1 MDDATRVRRNYWIS
15 QVAPGERES
24 ILSMGE
30 TIASD
35 AFYRDLAFGTGG
47 LRGILGIGSNRMN
60 VYTVAKATQGLANYL
75 NSVHESACV
84 AIARDSR
91 NLGEKF
97 CKVVACVLAANG
109 IKAYMYPRIEP
120 TPALSF
126 AVRYLKCDAG
136 VCITASH
143 NPKEYNGMKMTV
155 NDFGNACGE
164 MIQQFRRF
172 VEENSKKEVNNE
184 REVIGHVVKENVR
197 EVYLNLVKKSIDLGD
212 KKIKAVVDTA
222 NGTASIIAQEMFDMF
237 KDKIEMIPLYMES
250 DSEFPNHHPDPS
262 VESNNEDLKKAVL
275 ENKADLGIGIDGD
288 GDRVGIIDENGKMIF
303 ADFYAI
309 IIWRYLMDKVTN
321 KKALFDVK
329 CTKSLADEIEKLGG
343 TPVCYRTGNSYMKA
357 KMRDDDFMFGSELSG
372 HVWFRDKWP
381 NIDDGLYAG
390 LRLIEI
396 MSKTGKSITEMLE
409 GINKYYSTPEIK
421 FEASDDVKFKIIEK
435 IKEYCIDKGYKINDI
450 DGVRAEFDNG
460 WALVRASNTGPNITA
475 RFEGKT
481 EEDMEKIKDEFI
493 GLIK

>member
-1 MDDATRVRRNYWIS
+1 MNYKVIKYINPNIFRGYDIR
-15 QVAPGERES
+15 AIYGKDLDEN
-24 ILSMGE
+24 IAY
-30 TIASD
+30 TI
-35 AFYRDLAFGTGG
+35 
-47 LRGILGIGSNRMN
+47 
-60 VYTVAKATQGLANYL
+60 GLAYAKYIRNNGYDRCVIGRDNRSSSLPLSEALIQGIIEGDNIEVIDIGLVTTPMYYYGQIFL
-75 NSVHESACV
+75 NDGKN
-84 AIARDSR
+84 IMP
-91 NLGEKF
+91 
-97 CKVVACVLAANG
+97 G
-109 IKAYMYPRIEP
+109 IM
-120 TPALSF
+120 
-126 AVRYLKCDAG
+126 
-136 VCITASH
+136 ITASH

-197 EVYLNLVKKSIDLGD
+197 EGYLNLVKKSIDLGD

-237 KDKIEMIPLYMES
+237 KNKIEMIPLYMES
-250 DSEFPNHHPDPS
+250 DPDFPNHHPDPS

-303 ADFYAI
+303 ADYYAI

>member
-1 MDDATRVRRNYWIS
+1 MKYKVIENINPNIFRGYDIRAIYGKDLDENIAY
-15 QVAPGERES
+15 
-24 ILSMGE
+24 
-30 TIASD
+30 TI
-35 AFYRDLAFGTGG
+35 
-47 LRGILGIGSNRMN
+47 
-60 VYTVAKATQGLANYL
+60 GLAYAKYIRNKGYDRCVIGRDNRSSSLPLSEALIQGIIEGDNIEVIDIGLVTTPMYYYGQIFL
-75 NSVHESACV
+75 NDGKN
-84 AIARDSR
+84 IMP
-91 NLGEKF
+91 
-97 CKVVACVLAANG
+97 G
-109 IKAYMYPRIEP
+109 IM
-120 TPALSF
+120 
-126 AVRYLKCDAG
+126 
-136 VCITASH
+136 ITASH

-184 REVIGHVVKENVR
+184 RDVIGHVVKENVR
-197 EVYLNLVKKSIDLGD
+197 EGYLNLVKKSIDLGD

-250 DSEFPNHHPDPS
+250 DPEFPNHHPDPS

-396 MSKTGKSITEMLE
+396 MSKTGKSITEMLD

>member
-1 MDDATRVRRNYWIS
+1 MNYKVIKYINPNIFRGYDIR
-15 QVAPGERES
+15 AIYGKDLDEN
-24 ILSMGE
+24 IAY
-30 TIASD
+30 TI
-35 AFYRDLAFGTGG
+35 
-47 LRGILGIGSNRMN
+47 
-60 VYTVAKATQGLANYL
+60 GLAYAKYIRNNGYDRCVIGRDNRSSSLPLSEALIQGIIEGDNIEVIDIGLVTTPMYYYGQIFL
-75 NSVHESACV
+75 NDGKN
-84 AIARDSR
+84 IMP
-91 NLGEKF
+91 
-97 CKVVACVLAANG
+97 G
-109 IKAYMYPRIEP
+109 IM
-120 TPALSF
+120 
-126 AVRYLKCDAG
+126 
-136 VCITASH
+136 ITASH

-164 MIQQFRRF
+164 MIQEFRRF
-172 VEENSKKEVNNE
+172 VEENSKNEVNNE
-184 REVIGHVVKENVR
+184 RDVLGHVVKENIR
-197 EVYLNLVKKSIDLGD
+197 EGYLSLVKKSIDLGD
-212 KKIKAVVDTA
+212 KKIKVVVDTA

-237 KDKIEMIPLYMES
+237 KNKIEMIPLYMES
-250 DSEFPNHHPDPS
+250 DPDFPNHHPDPS

-303 ADFYAI
+303 ADYYAI

-357 KMRDDDFMFGSELSG
+357 KMRDDDFMFGNELSG
-372 HVWFRDKWP
+372 HIWFRDKWP

>member
-1 MDDATRVRRNYWIS
+1 MKYKVIENINPNIFRGYDIRAIYGKDLDENIAY
-15 QVAPGERES
+15 
-24 ILSMGE
+24 
-30 TIASD
+30 TI
-35 AFYRDLAFGTGG
+35 
-47 LRGILGIGSNRMN
+47 
-60 VYTVAKATQGLANYL
+60 GLAYAKYIRNNGYDRCVIGRDNRSSSLPLSEALIQGIIEGDNIEVIDIGLVTTPMYYYGQIFL
-75 NSVHESACV
+75 NDGKN
-84 AIARDSR
+84 IMP
-91 NLGEKF
+91 
-97 CKVVACVLAANG
+97 G
-109 IKAYMYPRIEP
+109 IM
-120 TPALSF
+120 
-126 AVRYLKCDAG
+126 
-136 VCITASH
+136 ITASH

-184 REVIGHVVKENVR
+184 RDVIGHVVKENVR
-197 EVYLNLVKKSIDLGD
+197 EGYLNLVKKSIDLGD

-250 DSEFPNHHPDPS
+250 DPEFPNHHPDPS

-309 IIWRYLMDKVTN
+309 IVWRYLMDKVIN

-396 MSKTGKSITEMLE
+396 MSKTGKSITKMLE

-481 EEDMEKIKDEFI
+481 EEDMETIKDEFI

>member
-1 MDDATRVRRNYWIS
+1 MKYKVIENINPNIFRGYDIRAIYGKDLDENIAY
-15 QVAPGERES
+15 
-24 ILSMGE
+24 
-30 TIASD
+30 TI
-35 AFYRDLAFGTGG
+35 
-47 LRGILGIGSNRMN
+47 
-60 VYTVAKATQGLANYL
+60 GLAYAKYIRNNGYDRCVIGRDNRSSSLPLSEALIQGIIEGDNIEVIDIGLVTTPMYYYGQIFL
-75 NSVHESACV
+75 NDGKN
-84 AIARDSR
+84 IMP
-91 NLGEKF
+91 
-97 CKVVACVLAANG
+97 G
-109 IKAYMYPRIEP
+109 IM
-120 TPALSF
+120 
-126 AVRYLKCDAG
+126 
-136 VCITASH
+136 ITASH

-197 EVYLNLVKKSIDLGD
+197 EGYLNLVKKSIDLGD

-481 EEDMEKIKDEFI
+481 EENMEKIKDEFI